1 MFLILYTIVLDI
13 LILLLLGFI
22 SFFFIADRDF
32 VHKDIKM
39 KKNENLNRMLCLTS
53 ISLFEIQSA
62 RKIFLSGNQPYA
74 LTLKACFCVHP
85 SACVSALLFGFCR
98 SD

>member
-22 SFFFIADRDF
+22 SFFIADRDF

-39 KKNENLNRMLCLTS
+39 KKNENVNRSNTANVLM
-53 ISLFEIQSA
+53 
-62 RKIFLSGNQPYA
+62 KLS
-74 LTLKACFCVHP
+74 
-85 SACVSALLFGFCR
+85 
-98 SD
+98 